1 MLALLYREG
10 DLTARVIANELGVT
24 ERTVRRIMHDLTAEG
39 YIEHRREGRRNTYRI
54 NLELSLRR
62 ADQHGVTV
70 GELLKVLRSPGDT
83 KPSEAKPKP

>member
-1 MLALLYREG
+1 VLALLYREG

-24 ERTVRRIMHDLTAEG
+24 ERTVPRIMHDLIAEG
-39 YIEHRREGRRNTYRI
+39 YIERRREGRRNTYRI

-83 KPSEAKPKP
+83 KPSKARPKF